1 MTSNLTKE
9 DFDLINTVFS
19 SATQLEIDEK
29 HINDG
34 DFTQEQFQNV
44 WSKVIDHGN
53 GLGYINNLRES
64 LND

>member
-29 HINDG
+29 HIDDG

-44 WSKVIDHGN
+44 WSKVINHGN
-53 GLGYINNLRES
+53 GKCT
-64 LND
+64 